1 MSIDQSKI
9 RNFCIIAH
17 IDHGKSTLAD
27 RIIEKTGTLTSREMQ
42 AQVLDNM
49 DLERER
55 GITIKSQAVRIIYQA
70 KDGEE
75 YIFNLIDTPGH
86 VDFNYEVSRSLAA
99 CDGAILVVDAAQGV
113 EAQTLANVYLALDH
127 DLDVLPVINKIDLPS
142 ARPEE
147 VAQEIEDVI
156 GIEAMDA
163 PRISAKTGLNIEEVL
178 EQIVTKIPAPAGDPK
193 APLKA
198 LIFDALYDSYKGV
211 IVFCR
216 IKEGTVKV
224 GTKIKMMATGAED
237 LVTEVGYFGAGQ
249 FIPCDELSA
258 GMVGYITASIKNV
271 KDTRVGDTIT
281 DAAEPITPEKQAEI
295 ERWLASQPKHQ
306 PADSVTEKR
315 SNLLIV
321 FAESLES
328 WVLEKKVDGKEI
340 TPCLNRLLKEKSTLY
355 APNVLTQV
363 KGGRSID
370 AQLMI
375 CSGLLPLMSGTYSS
389 LYYDNTF
396 YTLQKAMR
404 WLKHSRSYLLTIDKV
419 STWNQGAVARSF
431 GTDTIISYHDFKM
444 TEAFGTHKR
453 IGDASFFKQC
463 REKIE
468 RGEVWKPGESVYMQF
483 VTYSGHAPF
492 KLPNHLRTITFPA
505 SIPEKAADYMTTA
518 HYTDK
523 AIGDFVAYLKTLPQY
538 KETIV
543 VIVGD
548 HEGLASYR
556 QELVGNPACRGLV
569 SDKQLTPFIV
579 LNSPVGMRYDKFM
592 GQIDIYPTLL
602 NLMQL
607 DAYRWHGLGQSILD
621 PRKQGVAV
629 GSVMN
634 VEGTGSDKEVER
646 LKEAHTVSDYMLRYD
661 WLKRL
666 D

>member
-1 MSIDQSKI
+1 MKQQLWDKTAIIFAVGIFLTFVAFDVIWCMDTTFASFSFFETYATK
-9 RNFCIIAH
+9 IIA
-17 IDHGKSTLAD
+17 TLALA
-27 RIIEKTGTLTSREMQ
+27 GVYALTRCRW
-42 AQVLDNM
+42 AQIVVMALLGVLLVANLM
-49 DLERER
+49 YFRTYYSAIPASSYLEAGNLADFKASVTDSLRWADIVLPL
-55 GITIKSQAVRIIYQA
+55 ITIATAVMAFRYKTAKRQPLTAVLKWWAAPLAGFALLLTGVNLCKGGFHKSLRSVRQSA
-70 KDGEE
+70 
-75 YIFNLIDTPGH
+75 
-86 VDFNYEVSRSLAA
+86 
-99 CDGAILVVDAAQGV
+99 
-113 EAQTLANVYLALDH
+113 YLC
-127 DLDVLPVINKIDLPS
+127 S
-142 ARPEE
+142 A
-147 VAQEIEDVI
+147 
-156 GIEAMDA
+156 DA
-163 PRISAKTGLNIEEVL
+163 P
-178 EQIVTKIPAPAGDPK
+178 
-193 APLKA
+193 
-198 LIFDALYDSYKGV
+198 IFSVFGCIWYD
-211 IVFCR
+211 
-216 IKEGTVKV
+216 
-224 GTKIKMMATGAED
+224 
-237 LVTEVGYFGAGQ
+237 
-249 FIPCDELSA
+249 
-258 GMVGYITASIKNV
+258 
-271 KDTRVGDTIT
+271 IT

-404 WLKHSRSYLLTIDKV
+404 GLKHSRSYLLTIDKV

-453 IGDASFFKQC
+453 IGDASFFQQC

-492 KLPNHLRTITFPA
+492 KLPDHLRTITFPA

>member
-1 MSIDQSKI
+1 MRQQLWDKTAIIFAVGIFLTFVAFDVIWCMDTTFASFSFFETYATK
-9 RNFCIIAH
+9 IIA
-17 IDHGKSTLAD
+17 TLALA
-27 RIIEKTGTLTSREMQ
+27 GVYALTRCRW
-42 AQVLDNM
+42 AQ
-49 DLERER
+49 
-55 GITIKSQAVRIIYQA
+55 I
-70 KDGEE
+70 
-75 YIFNLIDTPGH
+75 
-86 VDFNYEVSRSLAA
+86 
-99 CDGAILVVDAAQGV
+99 VVM
-113 EAQTLANVYLALDH
+113 AL
-127 DLDVLPVINKIDLPS
+127 LDVLLVANLMYFRTYYSAIPASSYLEAGNLADFKASVTDSLRWADIVLPLITIATAVMAFRYKTTKRQPLTAVLKWWAAPLAGFALLLTGVNLCKGGFHKSLRSVRQS
-142 ARPEE
+142 AYLCS
-147 VAQEIEDVI
+147 A
-156 GIEAMDA
+156 DA
-163 PRISAKTGLNIEEVL
+163 P
-178 EQIVTKIPAPAGDPK
+178 
-193 APLKA
+193 
-198 LIFDALYDSYKGV
+198 IFSVFGCIWYD
-211 IVFCR
+211 
-216 IKEGTVKV
+216 
-224 GTKIKMMATGAED
+224 
-237 LVTEVGYFGAGQ
+237 
-249 FIPCDELSA
+249 
-258 GMVGYITASIKNV
+258 
-271 KDTRVGDTIT
+271 IT
-281 DAAEPITPEKQAEI
+281 DDAEPITPEKQAEI
-295 ERWLASQPKHQ
+295 ELWLASQPKHQ

-404 WLKHSRSYLLTIDKV
+404 GLKHSRCYLLTIDKV

-453 IGDASFFKQC
+453 IGDASFFQQC

-492 KLPNHLRTITFPA
+492 KLPDHLRTITFPA

-666 D
+666 N

>member
-1 MSIDQSKI
+1 MRQQLWDKTAIIFAVGIFLTFVAFDVIWCMDTTFASFSFFETYATK
-9 RNFCIIAH
+9 IIA
-17 IDHGKSTLAD
+17 TLALA
-27 RIIEKTGTLTSREMQ
+27 GVYALTRCRW
-42 AQVLDNM
+42 AQ
-49 DLERER
+49 
-55 GITIKSQAVRIIYQA
+55 I
-70 KDGEE
+70 
-75 YIFNLIDTPGH
+75 
-86 VDFNYEVSRSLAA
+86 
-99 CDGAILVVDAAQGV
+99 VVM
-113 EAQTLANVYLALDH
+113 AL
-127 DLDVLPVINKIDLPS
+127 LDVLLVANLMYFRTYYSAIPASSYLEAGNLADFKASVTDSLRWADIVLPLITIATAVMAFRYKTTKRQPLTAVLKWWAAPRAGFALLLTGVNLCKGGFHKSLRSVRQS
-142 ARPEE
+142 AYLCS
-147 VAQEIEDVI
+147 A
-156 GIEAMDA
+156 DA
-163 PRISAKTGLNIEEVL
+163 P
-178 EQIVTKIPAPAGDPK
+178 
-193 APLKA
+193 
-198 LIFDALYDSYKGV
+198 IFSVFGCIWYD
-211 IVFCR
+211 
-216 IKEGTVKV
+216 
-224 GTKIKMMATGAED
+224 
-237 LVTEVGYFGAGQ
+237 
-249 FIPCDELSA
+249 
-258 GMVGYITASIKNV
+258 
-271 KDTRVGDTIT
+271 IT

-306 PADSVTEKR
+306 PANSVTEKR

-404 WLKHSRSYLLTIDKV
+404 GLKHSRSYLLTIDKV

-453 IGDASFFKQC
+453 IGDASFFQQC

-492 KLPNHLRTITFPA
+492 KLPDHLRTITFPA

-607 DAYRWHGLGQSILD
+607 DADRWHGLGQSILD
-621 PRKQGVAV
+621 PRKQGVTV

>member
-1 MSIDQSKI
+1 MRQQLWDKTAIIFAVGIFLTFVAFDVIWCMDTTFASFSFFETYATK
-9 RNFCIIAH
+9 IIA
-17 IDHGKSTLAD
+17 TLALA
-27 RIIEKTGTLTSREMQ
+27 GVYALTRCRW
-42 AQVLDNM
+42 AQ
-49 DLERER
+49 
-55 GITIKSQAVRIIYQA
+55 I
-70 KDGEE
+70 
-75 YIFNLIDTPGH
+75 
-86 VDFNYEVSRSLAA
+86 
-99 CDGAILVVDAAQGV
+99 VVM
-113 EAQTLANVYLALDH
+113 AL
-127 DLDVLPVINKIDLPS
+127 LDVLLVANLMYFRTYYSAIPASSYLEAGNLADFKASVTDSLRWADIVLPLITIATAVMAFRYKTTKRQPLTAVLKWWAAPLAGFALLLTGVNLCKGGFHKSLRSVRQS
-142 ARPEE
+142 AYLCS
-147 VAQEIEDVI
+147 A
-156 GIEAMDA
+156 DA
-163 PRISAKTGLNIEEVL
+163 P
-178 EQIVTKIPAPAGDPK
+178 
-193 APLKA
+193 
-198 LIFDALYDSYKGV
+198 IFSVFGCIWYD
-211 IVFCR
+211 
-216 IKEGTVKV
+216 
-224 GTKIKMMATGAED
+224 
-237 LVTEVGYFGAGQ
+237 
-249 FIPCDELSA
+249 
-258 GMVGYITASIKNV
+258 
-271 KDTRVGDTIT
+271 IT

-404 WLKHSRSYLLTIDKV
+404 GLKHSRSYLLTIDKV

-444 TEAFGTHKR
+444 TGAFGTHKR
-453 IGDASFFKQC
+453 IGDASFFQQC

-468 RGEVWKPGESVYMQF
+468 RGEVWKPGESVYMLF

-492 KLPNHLRTITFPA
+492 KLPDHLRTITFPA

>member
-1 MSIDQSKI
+1 MRQQLWDKTAIIFAVGIFLTFVAFDVIWCMDTTFASFSFFETYATK
-9 RNFCIIAH
+9 IIA
-17 IDHGKSTLAD
+17 TLALA
-27 RIIEKTGTLTSREMQ
+27 GVYALTRCRW
-42 AQVLDNM
+42 AQ
-49 DLERER
+49 
-55 GITIKSQAVRIIYQA
+55 I
-70 KDGEE
+70 
-75 YIFNLIDTPGH
+75 
-86 VDFNYEVSRSLAA
+86 
-99 CDGAILVVDAAQGV
+99 VVM
-113 EAQTLANVYLALDH
+113 AL
-127 DLDVLPVINKIDLPS
+127 LDVLLVANLMYFRTYYSAIPASSYLEAGNLADFKASVTDSLRWADIVLPLITIATAVMAFRYKTTKRQPLTAVLKWWAAPLAGFALLLTGVNLCKGGFHKSLRSVRQS
-142 ARPEE
+142 AYLCS
-147 VAQEIEDVI
+147 A
-156 GIEAMDA
+156 DA
-163 PRISAKTGLNIEEVL
+163 P
-178 EQIVTKIPAPAGDPK
+178 
-193 APLKA
+193 
-198 LIFDALYDSYKGV
+198 IFSVFGCIWYD
-211 IVFCR
+211 
-216 IKEGTVKV
+216 
-224 GTKIKMMATGAED
+224 
-237 LVTEVGYFGAGQ
+237 
-249 FIPCDELSA
+249 
-258 GMVGYITASIKNV
+258 
-271 KDTRVGDTIT
+271 IT

-340 TPCLNRLLKEKSTLY
+340 TPCLNSLLKEKSTLY

-404 WLKHSRSYLLTIDKV
+404 GLKHSRSYLLTIDKV

-431 GTDTIISYHDFKM
+431 GTDTIISSHDFKM

-453 IGDASFFKQC
+453 IGDASFFQQC

-492 KLPNHLRTITFPA
+492 KLPDHLRTITFPA

>member
-1 MSIDQSKI
+1 MRQQLWDKTAIIFAVGIFLTFVAFDVIWCMDTTFASFSFFETYATK
-9 RNFCIIAH
+9 IIA
-17 IDHGKSTLAD
+17 TLALA
-27 RIIEKTGTLTSREMQ
+27 GVYALTRCRW
-42 AQVLDNM
+42 AQ
-49 DLERER
+49 
-55 GITIKSQAVRIIYQA
+55 I
-70 KDGEE
+70 
-75 YIFNLIDTPGH
+75 
-86 VDFNYEVSRSLAA
+86 
-99 CDGAILVVDAAQGV
+99 VVM
-113 EAQTLANVYLALDH
+113 AL
-127 DLDVLPVINKIDLPS
+127 LDVLLVANLMYFRTYYSAIPASSYLEAGNLADFKASVTDSLRWADIVLPLITIATAVMAFRYKTTKRQPLTAVLKWWAAPLAGFALLLTGVNLCKGGFHKSLRSVRQS
-142 ARPEE
+142 AYLCS
-147 VAQEIEDVI
+147 A
-156 GIEAMDA
+156 DA
-163 PRISAKTGLNIEEVL
+163 P
-178 EQIVTKIPAPAGDPK
+178 
-193 APLKA
+193 
-198 LIFDALYDSYKGV
+198 IFSVFGCIWYD
-211 IVFCR
+211 
-216 IKEGTVKV
+216 
-224 GTKIKMMATGAED
+224 
-237 LVTEVGYFGAGQ
+237 
-249 FIPCDELSA
+249 
-258 GMVGYITASIKNV
+258 
-271 KDTRVGDTIT
+271 IT

-295 ERWLASQPKHQ
+295 ELWLASQPKHQ

-404 WLKHSRSYLLTIDKV
+404 GLKHSRCYLLTIDKV

-453 IGDASFFKQC
+453 IGDASFFQQC

-492 KLPNHLRTITFPA
+492 KLPDHLRTITFPA

-634 VEGTGSDKEVER
+634 VEGTGSDKEMER

>member
-1 MSIDQSKI
+1 MRQQLWDKTAIIFAVGIFLTFVAFDVIWCMDTTFASFSFFETYATK
-9 RNFCIIAH
+9 IIA
-17 IDHGKSTLAD
+17 TLALA
-27 RIIEKTGTLTSREMQ
+27 GVYALTRCRW
-42 AQVLDNM
+42 AQ
-49 DLERER
+49 
-55 GITIKSQAVRIIYQA
+55 I
-70 KDGEE
+70 
-75 YIFNLIDTPGH
+75 
-86 VDFNYEVSRSLAA
+86 
-99 CDGAILVVDAAQGV
+99 VVM
-113 EAQTLANVYLALDH
+113 AL
-127 DLDVLPVINKIDLPS
+127 LDVLLVANLMYFRTYYSAIPASSYLEAGNLADFKASVTDSLRWADIVLPLITIATAVMAFRYKTTKRQPLTAVLKWWAAPLAGFALLLTGVNLCKGGFHKSLRSVRQS
-142 ARPEE
+142 AYLCS
-147 VAQEIEDVI
+147 A
-156 GIEAMDA
+156 DA
-163 PRISAKTGLNIEEVL
+163 P
-178 EQIVTKIPAPAGDPK
+178 
-193 APLKA
+193 
-198 LIFDALYDSYKGV
+198 IFSVFGCIWYD
-211 IVFCR
+211 
-216 IKEGTVKV
+216 
-224 GTKIKMMATGAED
+224 
-237 LVTEVGYFGAGQ
+237 
-249 FIPCDELSA
+249 
-258 GMVGYITASIKNV
+258 
-271 KDTRVGDTIT
+271 IT
-281 DAAEPITPEKQAEI
+281 DDAEPITPEKQAEI

-404 WLKHSRSYLLTIDKV
+404 GLKHSRSYLLTIDKV

-453 IGDASFFKQC
+453 IGDASFFQQC

-492 KLPNHLRTITFPA
+492 KLPDHLRTITFPA

>member
-1 MSIDQSKI
+1 MRQQLWDKTAIIFAVGIFLTFVAFDVIWCMDTSFASFSFFETYATK
-9 RNFCIIAH
+9 IIA
-17 IDHGKSTLAD
+17 TLALA
-27 RIIEKTGTLTSREMQ
+27 GVYALTRCRW
-42 AQVLDNM
+42 AQ
-49 DLERER
+49 
-55 GITIKSQAVRIIYQA
+55 I
-70 KDGEE
+70 
-75 YIFNLIDTPGH
+75 
-86 VDFNYEVSRSLAA
+86 
-99 CDGAILVVDAAQGV
+99 VVM
-113 EAQTLANVYLALDH
+113 AL
-127 DLDVLPVINKIDLPS
+127 LDVLLVANLMYFRTYYSAIPASSYLEAGNLADFKASVTDSLRWADIVLPLITIATAVMAFRYKTTKRQPLTAVLKWWVAPLAGFALLLTGVNLCKGGFHKSLRSVRQS
-142 ARPEE
+142 AYLCS
-147 VAQEIEDVI
+147 A
-156 GIEAMDA
+156 DA
-163 PRISAKTGLNIEEVL
+163 P
-178 EQIVTKIPAPAGDPK
+178 
-193 APLKA
+193 
-198 LIFDALYDSYKGV
+198 IFSVFGCIWYD
-211 IVFCR
+211 
-216 IKEGTVKV
+216 
-224 GTKIKMMATGAED
+224 
-237 LVTEVGYFGAGQ
+237 
-249 FIPCDELSA
+249 
-258 GMVGYITASIKNV
+258 
-271 KDTRVGDTIT
+271 IT
-281 DAAEPITPEKQAEI
+281 DAAEPITPEKQVEI

-328 WVLEKKVDGKEI
+328 WVLEKEVDGKEI

-404 WLKHSRSYLLTIDKV
+404 GLKHSRSYLLTIDKV

-453 IGDASFFKQC
+453 IGDASFFQQC

-492 KLPNHLRTITFPA
+492 KLPDHLRTITFPA

-579 LNSPVGMRYDKFM
+579 LNSPIGMRYDKFM

>member
-1 MSIDQSKI
+1 MRQQLWDKTSIVFAVGIFLTFVAFDVIWCMDTTFASFSFFETYATK
-9 RNFCIIAH
+9 IIA
-17 IDHGKSTLAD
+17 TLALA
-27 RIIEKTGTLTSREMQ
+27 GVYALTRCRW
-42 AQVLDNM
+42 AQ
-49 DLERER
+49 
-55 GITIKSQAVRIIYQA
+55 I
-70 KDGEE
+70 
-75 YIFNLIDTPGH
+75 
-86 VDFNYEVSRSLAA
+86 
-99 CDGAILVVDAAQGV
+99 VVM
-113 EAQTLANVYLALDH
+113 AL
-127 DLDVLPVINKIDLPS
+127 LDVLLVANLMYFRTYYSAIPASSYLEAGNLADFKASVTDSLRWADIVLPLITIATAVMAFRYKTTKRQPLTAVLKWWAAPLAGFALLLTGVNLCKGGFHKSLRSVRQS
-142 ARPEE
+142 AYLCS
-147 VAQEIEDVI
+147 A
-156 GIEAMDA
+156 DA
-163 PRISAKTGLNIEEVL
+163 P
-178 EQIVTKIPAPAGDPK
+178 
-193 APLKA
+193 
-198 LIFDALYDSYKGV
+198 IFSVFGCIWYD
-211 IVFCR
+211 
-216 IKEGTVKV
+216 
-224 GTKIKMMATGAED
+224 
-237 LVTEVGYFGAGQ
+237 
-249 FIPCDELSA
+249 
-258 GMVGYITASIKNV
+258 
-271 KDTRVGDTIT
+271 IT

-404 WLKHSRSYLLTIDKV
+404 GLKHSRSYLLTIDKV

-453 IGDASFFKQC
+453 IGDASFFQQC

-492 KLPNHLRTITFPA
+492 KLPDHLRTITFPA

-523 AIGDFVAYLKTLPQY
+523 AIGDFVANLKTLPQY

>member
-1 MSIDQSKI
+1 MRQQLWDKTAIIFAVGIFLTFVAFDVIWCMDTTFASFSFFETYATK
-9 RNFCIIAH
+9 IIA
-17 IDHGKSTLAD
+17 TLALA
-27 RIIEKTGTLTSREMQ
+27 GVYALTRCRW
-42 AQVLDNM
+42 AQ
-49 DLERER
+49 
-55 GITIKSQAVRIIYQA
+55 I
-70 KDGEE
+70 
-75 YIFNLIDTPGH
+75 
-86 VDFNYEVSRSLAA
+86 
-99 CDGAILVVDAAQGV
+99 VVM
-113 EAQTLANVYLALDH
+113 AL
-127 DLDVLPVINKIDLPS
+127 LDVLLVANLMYFRTYYSAIPASSYLEAGNLADFKASVTDSLRWADIVLPLITIATAVMAFRYKTTKRQPLTAVLKWWAAPLAGFALLLTGVNLCKGGFHKSLRSVRQS
-142 ARPEE
+142 AYLCS
-147 VAQEIEDVI
+147 A
-156 GIEAMDA
+156 DA
-163 PRISAKTGLNIEEVL
+163 P
-178 EQIVTKIPAPAGDPK
+178 
-193 APLKA
+193 
-198 LIFDALYDSYKGV
+198 IFSVFGCIWYD
-211 IVFCR
+211 
-216 IKEGTVKV
+216 
-224 GTKIKMMATGAED
+224 
-237 LVTEVGYFGAGQ
+237 
-249 FIPCDELSA
+249 
-258 GMVGYITASIKNV
+258 
-271 KDTRVGDTIT
+271 IT

-340 TPCLNRLLKEKSTLY
+340 TPCLNSLLKEKSTLY

-404 WLKHSRSYLLTIDKV
+404 GLKHSRSYLLTIDKV

-453 IGDASFFKQC
+453 IGDASFFQQC

-492 KLPNHLRTITFPA
+492 KLPDHLRTITFPA

-646 LKEAHTVSDYMLRYD
+646 LKEAHTVSSCM
-661 WLKRL
+661 RL
-666 D
+666 SSVG

>member
-1 MSIDQSKI
+1 MRQQLWDKTAIIFAVGIFLTFVAFDVIWCMDTTFASFSFFETYATK
-9 RNFCIIAH
+9 IIA
-17 IDHGKSTLAD
+17 TLALA
-27 RIIEKTGTLTSREMQ
+27 GVYALTRCRW
-42 AQVLDNM
+42 AQ
-49 DLERER
+49 
-55 GITIKSQAVRIIYQA
+55 I
-70 KDGEE
+70 
-75 YIFNLIDTPGH
+75 
-86 VDFNYEVSRSLAA
+86 
-99 CDGAILVVDAAQGV
+99 VVM
-113 EAQTLANVYLALDH
+113 AL
-127 DLDVLPVINKIDLPS
+127 LDVLLVANLMYFRTYYSAIPASSYLEAGNLADFKASVTDSLRWADIVLPLITIATAVMAFRYKTTKRQPLTAVLKWWAAPLAGFALLLTGVNLCKGGFHKSLRSVRQS
-142 ARPEE
+142 AYLCS
-147 VAQEIEDVI
+147 A
-156 GIEAMDA
+156 DA
-163 PRISAKTGLNIEEVL
+163 P
-178 EQIVTKIPAPAGDPK
+178 
-193 APLKA
+193 
-198 LIFDALYDSYKGV
+198 IFSVFGCIWYD
-211 IVFCR
+211 
-216 IKEGTVKV
+216 
-224 GTKIKMMATGAED
+224 
-237 LVTEVGYFGAGQ
+237 
-249 FIPCDELSA
+249 
-258 GMVGYITASIKNV
+258 
-271 KDTRVGDTIT
+271 IT

-404 WLKHSRSYLLTIDKV
+404 GLKHSRSYLLTIDKV

-453 IGDASFFKQC
+453 IGDASFFQQC

-492 KLPNHLRTITFPA
+492 KLPDHLRTITFPA

-556 QELVGNPACRGLV
+556 QELVGTACRGLV

>member
-1 MSIDQSKI
+1 MRQQLWDKTAIIFAVGIFLTFVAFDVIWCMDTTFASFSFFETYATK
-9 RNFCIIAH
+9 IIA
-17 IDHGKSTLAD
+17 TLALA
-27 RIIEKTGTLTSREMQ
+27 GVYALTRCRW
-42 AQVLDNM
+42 AQ
-49 DLERER
+49 
-55 GITIKSQAVRIIYQA
+55 I
-70 KDGEE
+70 
-75 YIFNLIDTPGH
+75 
-86 VDFNYEVSRSLAA
+86 
-99 CDGAILVVDAAQGV
+99 VVM
-113 EAQTLANVYLALDH
+113 AL
-127 DLDVLPVINKIDLPS
+127 LDVLLVANLMYFRTYYSAIPASSYLEAGNLADFKASVTDSLRWADIVLPLITIATAVMAFRYKTTKRQPLTAVLKWWAAPLAGFALLLTGVNLCKGGFHKSLRSVRQS
-142 ARPEE
+142 AYLCS
-147 VAQEIEDVI
+147 A
-156 GIEAMDA
+156 DA
-163 PRISAKTGLNIEEVL
+163 P
-178 EQIVTKIPAPAGDPK
+178 
-193 APLKA
+193 
-198 LIFDALYDSYKGV
+198 IFSVFGCIWYD
-211 IVFCR
+211 
-216 IKEGTVKV
+216 
-224 GTKIKMMATGAED
+224 
-237 LVTEVGYFGAGQ
+237 
-249 FIPCDELSA
+249 
-258 GMVGYITASIKNV
+258 
-271 KDTRVGDTIT
+271 IT

-306 PADSVTEKR
+306 PANSVTEKR

-340 TPCLNRLLKEKSTLY
+340 TPCLNRLLKDKSTLY

-404 WLKHSRSYLLTIDKV
+404 GLKHSRSYLLTIDKV

-453 IGDASFFKQC
+453 IGDASFFQQC

-492 KLPNHLRTITFPA
+492 KLPDHLRTITFPA

>member
-1 MSIDQSKI
+1 MRQQLWDKTSIVFAVGIFLTFVAFDVIWCMDTTFASFSFFETYATK
-9 RNFCIIAH
+9 IIA
-17 IDHGKSTLAD
+17 TLALA
-27 RIIEKTGTLTSREMQ
+27 GVYALTRCRW
-42 AQVLDNM
+42 AQ
-49 DLERER
+49 
-55 GITIKSQAVRIIYQA
+55 I
-70 KDGEE
+70 
-75 YIFNLIDTPGH
+75 
-86 VDFNYEVSRSLAA
+86 
-99 CDGAILVVDAAQGV
+99 VVM
-113 EAQTLANVYLALDH
+113 AL
-127 DLDVLPVINKIDLPS
+127 LDVLLVANLMYFRTYYSAIPASSYLEAGNLADFKASVTDSLRWADIVLPLITIATAVMAFRYKTTKRQPLTAVLKWWAAPLAGFALLLTGVNLCKGGFHKSLRSVRQS
-142 ARPEE
+142 AYLCS
-147 VAQEIEDVI
+147 A
-156 GIEAMDA
+156 DA
-163 PRISAKTGLNIEEVL
+163 P
-178 EQIVTKIPAPAGDPK
+178 
-193 APLKA
+193 
-198 LIFDALYDSYKGV
+198 IFSVFGCIWYD
-211 IVFCR
+211 
-216 IKEGTVKV
+216 
-224 GTKIKMMATGAED
+224 
-237 LVTEVGYFGAGQ
+237 
-249 FIPCDELSA
+249 
-258 GMVGYITASIKNV
+258 
-271 KDTRVGDTIT
+271 IT

-404 WLKHSRSYLLTIDKV
+404 GLKHSRSYLLTIDKV

-453 IGDASFFKQC
+453 IGDASFFQQC

-492 KLPNHLRTITFPA
+492 KLPDHLRTITFPA

-579 LNSPVGMRYDKFM
+579 LNSPVGMHYDKFM

>member
-1 MSIDQSKI
+1 MRQQLWDKTAITFAVGIFLTFVAFDVIWCMDTTFASFSFFETYATK
-9 RNFCIIAH
+9 IIA
-17 IDHGKSTLAD
+17 TLALA
-27 RIIEKTGTLTSREMQ
+27 GVYALTRCRW
-42 AQVLDNM
+42 AQ
-49 DLERER
+49 
-55 GITIKSQAVRIIYQA
+55 I
-70 KDGEE
+70 
-75 YIFNLIDTPGH
+75 
-86 VDFNYEVSRSLAA
+86 
-99 CDGAILVVDAAQGV
+99 VVM
-113 EAQTLANVYLALDH
+113 AL
-127 DLDVLPVINKIDLPS
+127 LDVLLVANLMYFRTYYSAIPASSYLEAGNLADFKSSVTDSLRWADIVLPLITIATAVMAFRSKATKRQPLTAVLKWWAAPLAGFALLLTGVNLCKGGFHKSLRSVRQS
-142 ARPEE
+142 AYLCS
-147 VAQEIEDVI
+147 A
-156 GIEAMDA
+156 DA
-163 PRISAKTGLNIEEVL
+163 P
-178 EQIVTKIPAPAGDPK
+178 
-193 APLKA
+193 
-198 LIFDALYDSYKGV
+198 IFSVFGCIWYD
-211 IVFCR
+211 
-216 IKEGTVKV
+216 
-224 GTKIKMMATGAED
+224 
-237 LVTEVGYFGAGQ
+237 
-249 FIPCDELSA
+249 
-258 GMVGYITASIKNV
+258 
-271 KDTRVGDTIT
+271 IT

-404 WLKHSRSYLLTIDKV
+404 GLKHSRSYLLTIDKV

-453 IGDASFFKQC
+453 IGDASFFQQC

-492 KLPNHLRTITFPA
+492 KLPDHLRTITFPA

-607 DAYRWHGLGQSILD
+607 DAYRWHGLGQSILN

>member
-1 MSIDQSKI
+1 MRQQLWDKTSIIFAVGIFLTFVAFDVIWCMDTTFASFSFFETYATK
-9 RNFCIIAH
+9 IIA
-17 IDHGKSTLAD
+17 TLALA
-27 RIIEKTGTLTSREMQ
+27 GVYALTRCRW
-42 AQVLDNM
+42 AQ
-49 DLERER
+49 
-55 GITIKSQAVRIIYQA
+55 I
-70 KDGEE
+70 
-75 YIFNLIDTPGH
+75 
-86 VDFNYEVSRSLAA
+86 
-99 CDGAILVVDAAQGV
+99 VVM
-113 EAQTLANVYLALDH
+113 AL
-127 DLDVLPVINKIDLPS
+127 LDVLLVANLMYFRTYYSAIPASSYLEAGNLADFKASVTDSLRWADIVLPLITITTAVMAFRYKTTKRQPLTAVLKWWAAPLAGFALLLTGVNLCKGGFHKSLRSVRQS
-142 ARPEE
+142 AYLCS
-147 VAQEIEDVI
+147 A
-156 GIEAMDA
+156 DA
-163 PRISAKTGLNIEEVL
+163 P
-178 EQIVTKIPAPAGDPK
+178 
-193 APLKA
+193 
-198 LIFDALYDSYKGV
+198 IFSVFGCIWYD
-211 IVFCR
+211 
-216 IKEGTVKV
+216 
-224 GTKIKMMATGAED
+224 
-237 LVTEVGYFGAGQ
+237 
-249 FIPCDELSA
+249 
-258 GMVGYITASIKNV
+258 ITN
-271 KDTRVGDTIT
+271 
-281 DAAEPITPEKQAEI
+281 AAEPITPEKQAEI

-306 PADSVTEKR
+306 PADSITEKR

-404 WLKHSRSYLLTIDKV
+404 GLKHSRSYLLTIDKV

-453 IGDASFFKQC
+453 IGDASFFQQC

-468 RGEVWKPGESVYMQF
+468 RGEVWKPDESVYMQF

-492 KLPNHLRTITFPA
+492 KLPDHLRTITFPA

-556 QELVGNPACRGLV
+556 QELVGNPACRELV

-607 DAYRWHGLGQSILD
+607 DTYRWHGLGQSILD

>member
-1 MSIDQSKI
+1 MRQQLWNKTAIIFAVGIFLTFVAFDVIWCMDTTFASFSFFETYATK
-9 RNFCIIAH
+9 IIA
-17 IDHGKSTLAD
+17 TLALA
-27 RIIEKTGTLTSREMQ
+27 GVYALTRCRW
-42 AQVLDNM
+42 AQ
-49 DLERER
+49 
-55 GITIKSQAVRIIYQA
+55 I
-70 KDGEE
+70 
-75 YIFNLIDTPGH
+75 
-86 VDFNYEVSRSLAA
+86 
-99 CDGAILVVDAAQGV
+99 VVI
-113 EAQTLANVYLALDH
+113 AL
-127 DLDVLPVINKIDLPS
+127 LDVLLVANLMYFRTYYSAIPASSYLEAGNLADFKASVTDSLRWADIVLPLITIATAVMAFRYKTTKRQPLTAVLKWWAAPLAGFALLLTGVNLCKGGFHKSLRSVRQS
-142 ARPEE
+142 AYLCS
-147 VAQEIEDVI
+147 A
-156 GIEAMDA
+156 DA
-163 PRISAKTGLNIEEVL
+163 P
-178 EQIVTKIPAPAGDPK
+178 
-193 APLKA
+193 
-198 LIFDALYDSYKGV
+198 IFSVFGCIWYD
-211 IVFCR
+211 
-216 IKEGTVKV
+216 
-224 GTKIKMMATGAED
+224 
-237 LVTEVGYFGAGQ
+237 
-249 FIPCDELSA
+249 
-258 GMVGYITASIKNV
+258 
-271 KDTRVGDTIT
+271 IT

-404 WLKHSRSYLLTIDKV
+404 GLKHSRSYLLTIDKV

-453 IGDASFFKQC
+453 IGDASFFQQC

-492 KLPNHLRTITFPA
+492 KLPDHLRTITFPA

>member
-1 MSIDQSKI
+1 MRQQLWDKTAIVFAVGIFLTFVAFDVIWCMDTTFASFSFFETYATK
-9 RNFCIIAH
+9 IIA
-17 IDHGKSTLAD
+17 TLALA
-27 RIIEKTGTLTSREMQ
+27 GVYALTRCRW
-42 AQVLDNM
+42 AQ
-49 DLERER
+49 
-55 GITIKSQAVRIIYQA
+55 I
-70 KDGEE
+70 
-75 YIFNLIDTPGH
+75 
-86 VDFNYEVSRSLAA
+86 
-99 CDGAILVVDAAQGV
+99 VVM
-113 EAQTLANVYLALDH
+113 AL
-127 DLDVLPVINKIDLPS
+127 LDVLLVANLMYFRTYYSAIPASSYLEAGNLADFKASVTDSLRWADIVLPLITIATAVIAFRYKTTKRQPLTAVLKWWAAPLAGFALLLTGVNLCKGGFHKSLRSVRQS
-142 ARPEE
+142 AYLCS
-147 VAQEIEDVI
+147 A
-156 GIEAMDA
+156 DA
-163 PRISAKTGLNIEEVL
+163 P
-178 EQIVTKIPAPAGDPK
+178 
-193 APLKA
+193 
-198 LIFDALYDSYKGV
+198 IFSVFGCIWYD
-211 IVFCR
+211 
-216 IKEGTVKV
+216 
-224 GTKIKMMATGAED
+224 
-237 LVTEVGYFGAGQ
+237 
-249 FIPCDELSA
+249 
-258 GMVGYITASIKNV
+258 
-271 KDTRVGDTIT
+271 IT

-404 WLKHSRSYLLTIDKV
+404 ELKHSRSYLLTIDKV

-453 IGDASFFKQC
+453 IGDASFFQQC

-492 KLPNHLRTITFPA
+492 KLPDHLRTITFPA

-556 QELVGNPACRGLV
+556 QELVGNPACHGLV

-607 DAYRWHGLGQSILD
+607 DTYRWHGLGQSILD

-646 LKEAHTVSDYMLRYD
+646 LKEAHSVSDYMLRYD

>member
-1 MSIDQSKI
+1 MRQQLWDKTSIVFAVGIFLTFVAFDVIWCMDTTFASFSFFETYATK
-9 RNFCIIAH
+9 IIA
-17 IDHGKSTLAD
+17 TLALA
-27 RIIEKTGTLTSREMQ
+27 GVYALTRCRW
-42 AQVLDNM
+42 AQ
-49 DLERER
+49 
-55 GITIKSQAVRIIYQA
+55 I
-70 KDGEE
+70 
-75 YIFNLIDTPGH
+75 
-86 VDFNYEVSRSLAA
+86 
-99 CDGAILVVDAAQGV
+99 VVM
-113 EAQTLANVYLALDH
+113 AL
-127 DLDVLPVINKIDLPS
+127 LDVLLVANLMYFRTYYSAIPASSYLEAGNLADFKASVTDSLRWADIVLPLITIATAVMAFRYKTTKRQPLTAVLKWWAAPLAGFALLLTGVNLCKGGFHKSLRSVRQS
-142 ARPEE
+142 AYLCS
-147 VAQEIEDVI
+147 A
-156 GIEAMDA
+156 DA
-163 PRISAKTGLNIEEVL
+163 P
-178 EQIVTKIPAPAGDPK
+178 
-193 APLKA
+193 
-198 LIFDALYDSYKGV
+198 IFSIFGCIWYD
-211 IVFCR
+211 
-216 IKEGTVKV
+216 
-224 GTKIKMMATGAED
+224 
-237 LVTEVGYFGAGQ
+237 
-249 FIPCDELSA
+249 
-258 GMVGYITASIKNV
+258 
-271 KDTRVGDTIT
+271 IT

-340 TPCLNRLLKEKSTLY
+340 TPCLNSLLKEKSTLY

-404 WLKHSRSYLLTIDKV
+404 GLKHSRSYLLTIDKV

-453 IGDASFFKQC
+453 IGDASFFQQC

-492 KLPNHLRTITFPA
+492 KLPDHLRTITFPA

>member
-1 MSIDQSKI
+1 MRQQLWDKTAIIFAVGIFLTFVAFDVIWCMDTTFASFSFFETYATK
-9 RNFCIIAH
+9 IIA
-17 IDHGKSTLAD
+17 TLALV
-27 RIIEKTGTLTSREMQ
+27 GVYVLTRSRW
-42 AQVLDNM
+42 AQ
-49 DLERER
+49 
-55 GITIKSQAVRIIYQA
+55 I
-70 KDGEE
+70 
-75 YIFNLIDTPGH
+75 
-86 VDFNYEVSRSLAA
+86 
-99 CDGAILVVDAAQGV
+99 VVM
-113 EAQTLANVYLALDH
+113 AL
-127 DLDVLPVINKIDLPS
+127 LDVLLVANLMYFRTYYS
-142 ARPEE
+142 AIP
-147 VAQEIEDVI
+147 ASSYL
-156 GIEAMDA
+156 EAGNLADFKASVTDSLRWADIVLLLISIATAVMAFRYKTTKRQPLTAVLKWWAAPLAGFALLLTGVNLCKGGFHKSLRSVRQSAYLCSADA
-163 PRISAKTGLNIEEVL
+163 P
-178 EQIVTKIPAPAGDPK
+178 
-193 APLKA
+193 
-198 LIFDALYDSYKGV
+198 IFSVFGCIWYD
-211 IVFCR
+211 
-216 IKEGTVKV
+216 
-224 GTKIKMMATGAED
+224 
-237 LVTEVGYFGAGQ
+237 
-249 FIPCDELSA
+249 
-258 GMVGYITASIKNV
+258 
-271 KDTRVGDTIT
+271 IT
-281 DAAEPITPEKQAEI
+281 DAAEPITPEKQVEI

-404 WLKHSRSYLLTIDKV
+404 GLKHSRSYLLTIDKV

-453 IGDASFFKQC
+453 IGDASFFQQC

-492 KLPNHLRTITFPA
+492 KLPDHLRTITFPA

-556 QELVGNPACRGLV
+556 QELVGNPACHGLV

-646 LKEAHTVSDYMLRYD
+646 LKEAHSVSDYMLRYD

>member
-1 MSIDQSKI
+1 MRQQLWDKTSIVFAVGIFLTFVAFDVIWCMDTTFASFSFFETYATK
-9 RNFCIIAH
+9 IIA
-17 IDHGKSTLAD
+17 TLALA
-27 RIIEKTGTLTSREMQ
+27 GVYALTRCRW
-42 AQVLDNM
+42 AQ
-49 DLERER
+49 
-55 GITIKSQAVRIIYQA
+55 I
-70 KDGEE
+70 
-75 YIFNLIDTPGH
+75 
-86 VDFNYEVSRSLAA
+86 
-99 CDGAILVVDAAQGV
+99 VVM
-113 EAQTLANVYLALDH
+113 AL
-127 DLDVLPVINKIDLPS
+127 LDVLLVANLMYFRTYYSAIPASSYLEAGNLADFKASVTDSLRWADIVLPLITIATAVMAFRYKTTKRQPLTAVLKWWAAPLAGFALLLTGVNLCKGGFHKSLRSVRQS
-142 ARPEE
+142 AYLCS
-147 VAQEIEDVI
+147 A
-156 GIEAMDA
+156 DA
-163 PRISAKTGLNIEEVL
+163 P
-178 EQIVTKIPAPAGDPK
+178 
-193 APLKA
+193 
-198 LIFDALYDSYKGV
+198 IFSVFGCIWYD
-211 IVFCR
+211 
-216 IKEGTVKV
+216 
-224 GTKIKMMATGAED
+224 
-237 LVTEVGYFGAGQ
+237 
-249 FIPCDELSA
+249 
-258 GMVGYITASIKNV
+258 
-271 KDTRVGDTIT
+271 IT
-281 DAAEPITPEKQAEI
+281 DDAEPITPEKQAEI

-404 WLKHSRSYLLTIDKV
+404 GLKHSRSYLLTIDKV

-453 IGDASFFKQC
+453 IGDASFFQQC

-492 KLPNHLRTITFPA
+492 KLPDHLRTITFPA

>member
-1 MSIDQSKI
+1 MRQQLWDKTAIIFAVGIFLTFVAFDVIWCMDTTFASFSFFETYATK
-9 RNFCIIAH
+9 IIA
-17 IDHGKSTLAD
+17 TLALV
-27 RIIEKTGTLTSREMQ
+27 GVYVLTRSRW
-42 AQVLDNM
+42 AQ
-49 DLERER
+49 
-55 GITIKSQAVRIIYQA
+55 I
-70 KDGEE
+70 
-75 YIFNLIDTPGH
+75 
-86 VDFNYEVSRSLAA
+86 
-99 CDGAILVVDAAQGV
+99 VVM
-113 EAQTLANVYLALDH
+113 AL
-127 DLDVLPVINKIDLPS
+127 LDVLLVANLMYFRTYYS
-142 ARPEE
+142 AIP
-147 VAQEIEDVI
+147 ASSYL
-156 GIEAMDA
+156 EAGNLADFKASVTDSLRWADIVLLLISIATAVMAFRYKTTKRQPLTAVLKWWAAPLAGFALLLTGVNLCKGGFHKSLRSMRQSAYLCSADA
-163 PRISAKTGLNIEEVL
+163 P
-178 EQIVTKIPAPAGDPK
+178 
-193 APLKA
+193 
-198 LIFDALYDSYKGV
+198 IFSVFGCIWYD
-211 IVFCR
+211 
-216 IKEGTVKV
+216 
-224 GTKIKMMATGAED
+224 
-237 LVTEVGYFGAGQ
+237 
-249 FIPCDELSA
+249 
-258 GMVGYITASIKNV
+258 
-271 KDTRVGDTIT
+271 IT
-281 DAAEPITPEKQAEI
+281 DAAEPITPEKQVEI

-404 WLKHSRSYLLTIDKV
+404 GLKHSRSYLLTIDKV

-453 IGDASFFKQC
+453 IGDASFFQQC

-492 KLPNHLRTITFPA
+492 KLPDHLRTITFPA
-505 SIPEKAADYMTTA
+505 SIPEKAVDYMTTA

>member
-1 MSIDQSKI
+1 MRQQLWDKTAITFAVGIFLTFVAFDVIWCMDTTFASFSFFETYATK
-9 RNFCIIAH
+9 IIA
-17 IDHGKSTLAD
+17 TLALA
-27 RIIEKTGTLTSREMQ
+27 GVYALTRSRW
-42 AQVLDNM
+42 AQ
-49 DLERER
+49 
-55 GITIKSQAVRIIYQA
+55 I
-70 KDGEE
+70 
-75 YIFNLIDTPGH
+75 
-86 VDFNYEVSRSLAA
+86 
-99 CDGAILVVDAAQGV
+99 VVM
-113 EAQTLANVYLALDH
+113 AL
-127 DLDVLPVINKIDLPS
+127 LDVLLVANLMYFRTYYSAIPASSYLEAGNLADFKASVTDSLRWADIVLPLITIATAVMAFRYKTTKRQPLTAVLKWWAAPLAGFALLLTGVNLCKGGFHKSLRSVRQS
-142 ARPEE
+142 AYLCS
-147 VAQEIEDVI
+147 A
-156 GIEAMDA
+156 DA
-163 PRISAKTGLNIEEVL
+163 P
-178 EQIVTKIPAPAGDPK
+178 
-193 APLKA
+193 
-198 LIFDALYDSYKGV
+198 IFSVFGCIWYD
-211 IVFCR
+211 
-216 IKEGTVKV
+216 
-224 GTKIKMMATGAED
+224 
-237 LVTEVGYFGAGQ
+237 
-249 FIPCDELSA
+249 
-258 GMVGYITASIKNV
+258 
-271 KDTRVGDTIT
+271 IT

-404 WLKHSRSYLLTIDKV
+404 RLKHSRNYLLTIDKV

-453 IGDASFFKQC
+453 IGDASFFQQC

-492 KLPNHLRTITFPA
+492 KLPDHLRTITFPA

-646 LKEAHTVSDYMLRYD
+646 LEEAHTVSDYMLRYD

>member
-1 MSIDQSKI
+1 MRQQLWDKTSIVFAVGIFLTFVAFDVIWCMDTTFASFSFFETYATK
-9 RNFCIIAH
+9 IIA
-17 IDHGKSTLAD
+17 TLALA
-27 RIIEKTGTLTSREMQ
+27 GVYALTRCRW
-42 AQVLDNM
+42 AQ
-49 DLERER
+49 
-55 GITIKSQAVRIIYQA
+55 I
-70 KDGEE
+70 
-75 YIFNLIDTPGH
+75 
-86 VDFNYEVSRSLAA
+86 
-99 CDGAILVVDAAQGV
+99 VVM
-113 EAQTLANVYLALDH
+113 AL
-127 DLDVLPVINKIDLPS
+127 LDVLLVANLMYFRTYYS
-142 ARPEE
+142 AIP
-147 VAQEIEDVI
+147 ASSYL
-156 GIEAMDA
+156 EAGNLADFKASVTDSLRWADIVLLLISIATAVMACRYKTTKRQPLTAVLKWWAAPLAGFALLLTGVNLCKGGFHKSLRSVRQSAYLCSADA
-163 PRISAKTGLNIEEVL
+163 P
-178 EQIVTKIPAPAGDPK
+178 
-193 APLKA
+193 
-198 LIFDALYDSYKGV
+198 IFSVFGCIWYD
-211 IVFCR
+211 
-216 IKEGTVKV
+216 
-224 GTKIKMMATGAED
+224 
-237 LVTEVGYFGAGQ
+237 
-249 FIPCDELSA
+249 
-258 GMVGYITASIKNV
+258 
-271 KDTRVGDTIT
+271 IT

-295 ERWLASQPKHQ
+295 EQWLASQPKHQ

-340 TPCLNRLLKEKSTLY
+340 TPYLNRLLKEKSTLY

-404 WLKHSRSYLLTIDKV
+404 GLKHSRSYLLTIDKV

-453 IGDASFFKQC
+453 IGDASFFQQC

-492 KLPNHLRTITFPA
+492 KLPDHLRTITFPA

-556 QELVGNPACRGLV
+556 QELVGNPACHGLV

-607 DAYRWHGLGQSILD
+607 DTYRWHGLGQSILD

>member
-1 MSIDQSKI
+1 MRQQLWDKTAIIFAVGIFLTFVAFDVIWCMDTTFASFSFFETYATK
-9 RNFCIIAH
+9 IIA
-17 IDHGKSTLAD
+17 TLALA
-27 RIIEKTGTLTSREMQ
+27 GVYALTRCRW
-42 AQVLDNM
+42 AQ
-49 DLERER
+49 
-55 GITIKSQAVRIIYQA
+55 I
-70 KDGEE
+70 
-75 YIFNLIDTPGH
+75 
-86 VDFNYEVSRSLAA
+86 
-99 CDGAILVVDAAQGV
+99 VVI
-113 EAQTLANVYLALDH
+113 AL
-127 DLDVLPVINKIDLPS
+127 LDVLLVANLMYFRTYYS
-142 ARPEE
+142 AIP
-147 VAQEIEDVI
+147 ASSYL
-156 GIEAMDA
+156 EAGNLADFKASVTDSLRWADIVMPLITIATAVMAFRYKTTKRQPLTAVLKWWAAPLAGFALLLTGVNLCKGGFHKSLRSVRQSAYLCSADA
-163 PRISAKTGLNIEEVL
+163 P
-178 EQIVTKIPAPAGDPK
+178 
-193 APLKA
+193 
-198 LIFDALYDSYKGV
+198 IFSVFGCIWYD
-211 IVFCR
+211 
-216 IKEGTVKV
+216 
-224 GTKIKMMATGAED
+224 
-237 LVTEVGYFGAGQ
+237 
-249 FIPCDELSA
+249 
-258 GMVGYITASIKNV
+258 
-271 KDTRVGDTIT
+271 IT

-404 WLKHSRSYLLTIDKV
+404 GLKHSRSYLLTIDKV

-453 IGDASFFKQC
+453 IGDASFFQQC

-492 KLPNHLRTITFPA
+492 KLPDHLRTITFPA

-579 LNSPVGMRYDKFM
+579 LNSPVGMRYDKFL

>member
-1 MSIDQSKI
+1 MKQQLWDKTAIIFAVGIFLTFVAFDVIWCMDTTFASFSFFETYATK
-9 RNFCIIAH
+9 IIA
-17 IDHGKSTLAD
+17 TLALA
-27 RIIEKTGTLTSREMQ
+27 GVYALTRCRW
-42 AQVLDNM
+42 AQ
-49 DLERER
+49 
-55 GITIKSQAVRIIYQA
+55 I
-70 KDGEE
+70 
-75 YIFNLIDTPGH
+75 
-86 VDFNYEVSRSLAA
+86 
-99 CDGAILVVDAAQGV
+99 VVM
-113 EAQTLANVYLALDH
+113 AL
-127 DLDVLPVINKIDLPS
+127 LDVLLVANLMYFRTYYSAIPASSYLEAGNLADFKASVTDSLRWADIVLPLITIATAVMAFRYKTTKRQPLTAVLKWWAAPLAGFALLLTGVNLCKGGFHKSLRSVRQS
-142 ARPEE
+142 AYLCS
-147 VAQEIEDVI
+147 A
-156 GIEAMDA
+156 DA
-163 PRISAKTGLNIEEVL
+163 P
-178 EQIVTKIPAPAGDPK
+178 
-193 APLKA
+193 
-198 LIFDALYDSYKGV
+198 IFSVFGCIWYD
-211 IVFCR
+211 
-216 IKEGTVKV
+216 
-224 GTKIKMMATGAED
+224 
-237 LVTEVGYFGAGQ
+237 
-249 FIPCDELSA
+249 
-258 GMVGYITASIKNV
+258 
-271 KDTRVGDTIT
+271 IT

-328 WVLEKKVDGKEI
+328 WVLEKEVDGKEI

-404 WLKHSRSYLLTIDKV
+404 GLKHSRSYLLTIDKV

-453 IGDASFFKQC
+453 IGDASFFQQC

-492 KLPNHLRTITFPA
+492 KLPDHLRTITLPA

-556 QELVGNPACRGLV
+556 QELVDNPACRGLV

>member
-1 MSIDQSKI
+1 MRQQLWDKTAIIFAVGIFLTFVAFDVIWCMDTTFASFSFFETYATK
-9 RNFCIIAH
+9 IIA
-17 IDHGKSTLAD
+17 TLALA
-27 RIIEKTGTLTSREMQ
+27 GVYALTRSRW
-42 AQVLDNM
+42 AQ
-49 DLERER
+49 
-55 GITIKSQAVRIIYQA
+55 I
-70 KDGEE
+70 
-75 YIFNLIDTPGH
+75 
-86 VDFNYEVSRSLAA
+86 
-99 CDGAILVVDAAQGV
+99 VVM
-113 EAQTLANVYLALDH
+113 AL
-127 DLDVLPVINKIDLPS
+127 LDVLLVANLMYFRTYYS
-142 ARPEE
+142 AIP
-147 VAQEIEDVI
+147 ASSYL
-156 GIEAMDA
+156 EAGNLADFKASVTDSLRWADIVLLLISIATAVMAFRYKTTKRQPLTAVLKWWAAPLAGFALLLTGVNLCKGGFHKSLRSVRQSAYLCSADA
-163 PRISAKTGLNIEEVL
+163 P
-178 EQIVTKIPAPAGDPK
+178 
-193 APLKA
+193 
-198 LIFDALYDSYKGV
+198 IFSVFGCIWYD
-211 IVFCR
+211 
-216 IKEGTVKV
+216 
-224 GTKIKMMATGAED
+224 
-237 LVTEVGYFGAGQ
+237 
-249 FIPCDELSA
+249 
-258 GMVGYITASIKNV
+258 
-271 KDTRVGDTIT
+271 IT

>member
-1 MSIDQSKI
+1 MRQQLWDKTAIIFAVGIFLTFVAFDVIWCMDTTFASFSFFETYATK
-9 RNFCIIAH
+9 IIA
-17 IDHGKSTLAD
+17 TLALA
-27 RIIEKTGTLTSREMQ
+27 GVYALTRCRW
-42 AQVLDNM
+42 AQ
-49 DLERER
+49 
-55 GITIKSQAVRIIYQA
+55 I
-70 KDGEE
+70 
-75 YIFNLIDTPGH
+75 
-86 VDFNYEVSRSLAA
+86 
-99 CDGAILVVDAAQGV
+99 VVM
-113 EAQTLANVYLALDH
+113 AL
-127 DLDVLPVINKIDLPS
+127 LDVLLVANLMYFRTYYSAIPASSYLEAGNLADFKASVTDSLRWADIVLPLITIATAVMAFRYKTTKRQPLTAVLKWWAAPLAGFALLLTGVNLCKGGFHKSLRSVRQS
-142 ARPEE
+142 AYLCS
-147 VAQEIEDVI
+147 A
-156 GIEAMDA
+156 DA
-163 PRISAKTGLNIEEVL
+163 P
-178 EQIVTKIPAPAGDPK
+178 
-193 APLKA
+193 
-198 LIFDALYDSYKGV
+198 IFSVFGCIWYD
-211 IVFCR
+211 
-216 IKEGTVKV
+216 
-224 GTKIKMMATGAED
+224 
-237 LVTEVGYFGAGQ
+237 
-249 FIPCDELSA
+249 
-258 GMVGYITASIKNV
+258 
-271 KDTRVGDTIT
+271 IT

-340 TPCLNRLLKEKSTLY
+340 TPCLNSLLKEKSTLY

-404 WLKHSRSYLLTIDKV
+404 GQKHSRSYLLTIDKV

-453 IGDASFFKQC
+453 IGDASFFQQC

-492 KLPNHLRTITFPA
+492 KLPDHLRTITFPA
-505 SIPEKAADYMTTA
+505 SIPEKVADYMTTA

-646 LKEAHTVSDYMLRYD
+646 LKEAHTVSDYMLRYN

>member
-1 MSIDQSKI
+1 MRQQLWDKTAIIFAVGIFLTFVAFDVIWCMDTTFASFSFFETYATK
-9 RNFCIIAH
+9 IIA
-17 IDHGKSTLAD
+17 TLALASVYA
-27 RIIEKTGTLTSREMQ
+27 LTRCRW
-42 AQVLDNM
+42 AQ
-49 DLERER
+49 
-55 GITIKSQAVRIIYQA
+55 I
-70 KDGEE
+70 
-75 YIFNLIDTPGH
+75 
-86 VDFNYEVSRSLAA
+86 
-99 CDGAILVVDAAQGV
+99 VVM
-113 EAQTLANVYLALDH
+113 AL
-127 DLDVLPVINKIDLPS
+127 LDVLLVANLMYFRTYYSAIPASSYLEAGNLADFKASVTDSLRWADIVLPLITIATAVMAFRYKTTKRQPLTAVLKWWAAPLAGFALLLTGVNLCKGGFHKSLRSVRQS
-142 ARPEE
+142 AYLCS
-147 VAQEIEDVI
+147 A
-156 GIEAMDA
+156 DA
-163 PRISAKTGLNIEEVL
+163 P
-178 EQIVTKIPAPAGDPK
+178 
-193 APLKA
+193 
-198 LIFDALYDSYKGV
+198 IFSVFGCIWYD
-211 IVFCR
+211 
-216 IKEGTVKV
+216 
-224 GTKIKMMATGAED
+224 
-237 LVTEVGYFGAGQ
+237 
-249 FIPCDELSA
+249 
-258 GMVGYITASIKNV
+258 
-271 KDTRVGDTIT
+271 IT

-306 PADSVTEKR
+306 PTDSVTEKR

-404 WLKHSRSYLLTIDKV
+404 GLKHSRSYLLTIDKV

-453 IGDASFFKQC
+453 IGDASFFQQC

-492 KLPNHLRTITFPA
+492 KLPDHLRTITFPA

-556 QELVGNPACRGLV
+556 QELVGNPACHGLV

>member
-1 MSIDQSKI
+1 MRQQLWDRTAIVFAVGIFLTFVAFDVIWCMDTTFASFSFFETYATK
-9 RNFCIIAH
+9 IIA
-17 IDHGKSTLAD
+17 TLALA
-27 RIIEKTGTLTSREMQ
+27 GVYALTRCRW
-42 AQVLDNM
+42 AQ
-49 DLERER
+49 
-55 GITIKSQAVRIIYQA
+55 I
-70 KDGEE
+70 
-75 YIFNLIDTPGH
+75 
-86 VDFNYEVSRSLAA
+86 
-99 CDGAILVVDAAQGV
+99 VVM
-113 EAQTLANVYLALDH
+113 AL
-127 DLDVLPVINKIDLPS
+127 LDVLLVANLMYFRTYYSAIPASSYLEAGNLADFKASVTDSLRWADIVLLLISIATAVIAFRYKTTKRQPLTAVLKWWAAPLAGFALLLTGVNLCKGGFHKSLRSVRQS
-142 ARPEE
+142 AYLCS
-147 VAQEIEDVI
+147 A
-156 GIEAMDA
+156 DA
-163 PRISAKTGLNIEEVL
+163 P
-178 EQIVTKIPAPAGDPK
+178 
-193 APLKA
+193 
-198 LIFDALYDSYKGV
+198 IFSVFGCIWYD
-211 IVFCR
+211 
-216 IKEGTVKV
+216 
-224 GTKIKMMATGAED
+224 
-237 LVTEVGYFGAGQ
+237 
-249 FIPCDELSA
+249 
-258 GMVGYITASIKNV
+258 
-271 KDTRVGDTIT
+271 IT

-404 WLKHSRSYLLTIDKV
+404 GLKHSRSYLLTIDKV

-453 IGDASFFKQC
+453 IGDASFFQQC

-492 KLPNHLRTITFPA
+492 KLPDHLRTITFPA

-621 PRKQGVAV
+621 PRK
-629 GSVMN
+629 
-634 VEGTGSDKEVER
+634 
-646 LKEAHTVSDYMLRYD
+646 
-661 WLKRL
+661 
-666 D
+666 

>member
-1 MSIDQSKI
+1 MRQQLWDKTAIIFAVGIFLTFVAFDVIWCMDTTFASFSFFETYATK
-9 RNFCIIAH
+9 IIA
-17 IDHGKSTLAD
+17 TLALA
-27 RIIEKTGTLTSREMQ
+27 GVYALTRCRW
-42 AQVLDNM
+42 AQ
-49 DLERER
+49 
-55 GITIKSQAVRIIYQA
+55 I
-70 KDGEE
+70 
-75 YIFNLIDTPGH
+75 
-86 VDFNYEVSRSLAA
+86 
-99 CDGAILVVDAAQGV
+99 VVM
-113 EAQTLANVYLALDH
+113 AL
-127 DLDVLPVINKIDLPS
+127 LDVLLVANLMYFRTYYSAIPASSYLEAGNLADFKASVTDSLRWADIVLPLITIATAVMTFRYKATKRQPLTAVLKWWAAPLAGFALLLTGVNLCKGGFHKSLRSVRQS
-142 ARPEE
+142 AYLCS
-147 VAQEIEDVI
+147 A
-156 GIEAMDA
+156 DA
-163 PRISAKTGLNIEEVL
+163 P
-178 EQIVTKIPAPAGDPK
+178 
-193 APLKA
+193 
-198 LIFDALYDSYKGV
+198 IFSVFGCIWYD
-211 IVFCR
+211 
-216 IKEGTVKV
+216 
-224 GTKIKMMATGAED
+224 
-237 LVTEVGYFGAGQ
+237 
-249 FIPCDELSA
+249 
-258 GMVGYITASIKNV
+258 
-271 KDTRVGDTIT
+271 IT

-389 LYYDNTF
+389 LYYDNSF

-404 WLKHSRSYLLTIDKV
+404 GLKHSRSYLLTIDKV

-453 IGDASFFKQC
+453 IGDASFFQQC

-492 KLPNHLRTITFPA
+492 KLPDHLRTITFPA

-556 QELVGNPACRGLV
+556 QELVSNPACRGLV

>member
-1 MSIDQSKI
+1 MRQQLWDKTAITFAVGIFLTFVAFDVIWCMDTTFASFSFFETYATK
-9 RNFCIIAH
+9 IIA
-17 IDHGKSTLAD
+17 TLALA
-27 RIIEKTGTLTSREMQ
+27 GVYALTRSRW
-42 AQVLDNM
+42 AQ
-49 DLERER
+49 
-55 GITIKSQAVRIIYQA
+55 I
-70 KDGEE
+70 
-75 YIFNLIDTPGH
+75 
-86 VDFNYEVSRSLAA
+86 
-99 CDGAILVVDAAQGV
+99 VVM
-113 EAQTLANVYLALDH
+113 AL
-127 DLDVLPVINKIDLPS
+127 LDVLLVANLMYFRTYYSAIPASSYLEAGNLADFKASVTDSLRWADIVLPLITIATAVMALRSKATKRQPLTAVLKWWAAPLAGFVLLLTGVNLCKGGFHKSLRSVRQS
-142 ARPEE
+142 AYLCS
-147 VAQEIEDVI
+147 A
-156 GIEAMDA
+156 DA
-163 PRISAKTGLNIEEVL
+163 P
-178 EQIVTKIPAPAGDPK
+178 
-193 APLKA
+193 
-198 LIFDALYDSYKGV
+198 IFSVFGCIWYD
-211 IVFCR
+211 
-216 IKEGTVKV
+216 
-224 GTKIKMMATGAED
+224 
-237 LVTEVGYFGAGQ
+237 
-249 FIPCDELSA
+249 
-258 GMVGYITASIKNV
+258 
-271 KDTRVGDTIT
+271 IT

-404 WLKHSRSYLLTIDKV
+404 GLKHSRSYLLTIDKV

-453 IGDASFFKQC
+453 IGDASFFQQC

-492 KLPNHLRTITFPA
+492 KLPDHLRTITFPA

>member
-1 MSIDQSKI
+1 MRQQLWDKTAIIFAVGIFLTFVAFDVIWCMDTTFASFSFFETYATK
-9 RNFCIIAH
+9 IIA
-17 IDHGKSTLAD
+17 TLALV
-27 RIIEKTGTLTSREMQ
+27 GVYALTRSRW
-42 AQVLDNM
+42 AQ
-49 DLERER
+49 
-55 GITIKSQAVRIIYQA
+55 I
-70 KDGEE
+70 
-75 YIFNLIDTPGH
+75 
-86 VDFNYEVSRSLAA
+86 
-99 CDGAILVVDAAQGV
+99 VVM
-113 EAQTLANVYLALDH
+113 AL
-127 DLDVLPVINKIDLPS
+127 LDVLLVANLMYFRTYYSAIPASSYLEAGNLADFKASVTDSLRWADIVLPLITIATAVMAFRYKTTKRQPLTAVLKWWAAPLAGFALLLTGVNLCKGGFHKSLRSVRQS
-142 ARPEE
+142 AYLCS
-147 VAQEIEDVI
+147 A
-156 GIEAMDA
+156 DA
-163 PRISAKTGLNIEEVL
+163 P
-178 EQIVTKIPAPAGDPK
+178 
-193 APLKA
+193 
-198 LIFDALYDSYKGV
+198 IFSVFGCIWYD
-211 IVFCR
+211 
-216 IKEGTVKV
+216 
-224 GTKIKMMATGAED
+224 
-237 LVTEVGYFGAGQ
+237 
-249 FIPCDELSA
+249 
-258 GMVGYITASIKNV
+258 
-271 KDTRVGDTIT
+271 IT

-404 WLKHSRSYLLTIDKV
+404 GLKHSRSYLLTIDKV

-453 IGDASFFKQC
+453 IGDASFFQQC

-492 KLPNHLRTITFPA
+492 KLPDHLRTITFPA

>member
-1 MSIDQSKI
+1 MRQQLWDKTAIIFAVGIFLTFVAFDVIWCMDTTFASFSFFETYATK
-9 RNFCIIAH
+9 IIA
-17 IDHGKSTLAD
+17 TLALA
-27 RIIEKTGTLTSREMQ
+27 GVYALTRCRW
-42 AQVLDNM
+42 AQ
-49 DLERER
+49 
-55 GITIKSQAVRIIYQA
+55 I
-70 KDGEE
+70 
-75 YIFNLIDTPGH
+75 
-86 VDFNYEVSRSLAA
+86 
-99 CDGAILVVDAAQGV
+99 VVM
-113 EAQTLANVYLALDH
+113 AL
-127 DLDVLPVINKIDLPS
+127 LDVLLVANLMYFRTYYSAIPASSYLEAGNLADFKASVTDSLRWADIVLPLITIATAVMAFRYKTTKRQPLTAVLKWWAAPLAGFALLLTGVNLCKGGFLKSLRSVRQS
-142 ARPEE
+142 AYLCS
-147 VAQEIEDVI
+147 A
-156 GIEAMDA
+156 DA
-163 PRISAKTGLNIEEVL
+163 P
-178 EQIVTKIPAPAGDPK
+178 
-193 APLKA
+193 
-198 LIFDALYDSYKGV
+198 IFSVFGCIWYD
-211 IVFCR
+211 
-216 IKEGTVKV
+216 
-224 GTKIKMMATGAED
+224 
-237 LVTEVGYFGAGQ
+237 
-249 FIPCDELSA
+249 
-258 GMVGYITASIKNV
+258 
-271 KDTRVGDTIT
+271 IT

-375 CSGLLPLMSGTYSS
+375 CSGLLPLKSGTYSS

-404 WLKHSRSYLLTIDKV
+404 GLKHSRSYLLTIDKV

-453 IGDASFFKQC
+453 IGDASFFQQC

-492 KLPNHLRTITFPA
+492 KLPDHLRTITFPA

>member
-1 MSIDQSKI
+1 MRQQLWDKTAIIFAVGIFLTFVAFDVIWCMDTTFASFSFFETYATK
-9 RNFCIIAH
+9 IIA
-17 IDHGKSTLAD
+17 TLALA
-27 RIIEKTGTLTSREMQ
+27 GVYALTRCRW
-42 AQVLDNM
+42 AQ
-49 DLERER
+49 
-55 GITIKSQAVRIIYQA
+55 I
-70 KDGEE
+70 
-75 YIFNLIDTPGH
+75 
-86 VDFNYEVSRSLAA
+86 
-99 CDGAILVVDAAQGV
+99 VVM
-113 EAQTLANVYLALDH
+113 AL
-127 DLDVLPVINKIDLPS
+127 LDVLLVANLMYFRTYYS
-142 ARPEE
+142 AIP
-147 VAQEIEDVI
+147 ASSYL
-156 GIEAMDA
+156 EAGNLADFKASVTDSLRWADIVMPLITIATAVMAFRYKTTKRQPLTAVLKWWAAPLAGFALLLTGVNLCKGGFHKSLRSVRQSAYLCSADA
-163 PRISAKTGLNIEEVL
+163 P
-178 EQIVTKIPAPAGDPK
+178 
-193 APLKA
+193 
-198 LIFDALYDSYKGV
+198 IFSVFGCIWYD
-211 IVFCR
+211 
-216 IKEGTVKV
+216 
-224 GTKIKMMATGAED
+224 
-237 LVTEVGYFGAGQ
+237 
-249 FIPCDELSA
+249 
-258 GMVGYITASIKNV
+258 
-271 KDTRVGDTIT
+271 IT

-340 TPCLNRLLKEKSTLY
+340 TPCLNSLLKEKSTLY

-404 WLKHSRSYLLTIDKV
+404 GLKHSRSYLLTIDKV

-453 IGDASFFKQC
+453 IGDASFFQQC

-492 KLPNHLRTITFPA
+492 KLPDHLRTITFPA

-579 LNSPVGMRYDKFM
+579 LNSPVVMRYDKFM

>member
-1 MSIDQSKI
+1 MRQQLWDKTAIIFAVGIFLTFVAFDVIWCMDTTFASFSFFETYATK
-9 RNFCIIAH
+9 IIA
-17 IDHGKSTLAD
+17 TLALA
-27 RIIEKTGTLTSREMQ
+27 GVYALTRCRW
-42 AQVLDNM
+42 AQ
-49 DLERER
+49 
-55 GITIKSQAVRIIYQA
+55 I
-70 KDGEE
+70 
-75 YIFNLIDTPGH
+75 
-86 VDFNYEVSRSLAA
+86 
-99 CDGAILVVDAAQGV
+99 VVM
-113 EAQTLANVYLALDH
+113 AL
-127 DLDVLPVINKIDLPS
+127 LDVLLVANLMYFRTYYSAIPASSYLEAGNLADFKASVTDSLRWADIVLPLITIATAVMAFRYKTTKRQPLTAVLKWWAAPLAGFALLLTGVNLCKGGFHKSLRSVRQS
-142 ARPEE
+142 AYLCS
-147 VAQEIEDVI
+147 A
-156 GIEAMDA
+156 DA
-163 PRISAKTGLNIEEVL
+163 P
-178 EQIVTKIPAPAGDPK
+178 
-193 APLKA
+193 
-198 LIFDALYDSYKGV
+198 IFSVFGCIWYD
-211 IVFCR
+211 
-216 IKEGTVKV
+216 
-224 GTKIKMMATGAED
+224 
-237 LVTEVGYFGAGQ
+237 
-249 FIPCDELSA
+249 
-258 GMVGYITASIKNV
+258 
-271 KDTRVGDTIT
+271 IT

-404 WLKHSRSYLLTIDKV
+404 GLKHSRSYLLTIDKV

-453 IGDASFFKQC
+453 IGDASFFQQC

-468 RGEVWKPGESVYMQF
+468 RGEVWKPGESAYMQF

-492 KLPNHLRTITFPA
+492 KLPDHLRTITFPA

>member
-1 MSIDQSKI
+1 MRQQLWDKTAIIFAVGIFLTFVAFDVIWCMDTTFASFSFFETYATK
-9 RNFCIIAH
+9 IIA
-17 IDHGKSTLAD
+17 TLALA
-27 RIIEKTGTLTSREMQ
+27 GVYALTRCRW
-42 AQVLDNM
+42 AQ
-49 DLERER
+49 
-55 GITIKSQAVRIIYQA
+55 I
-70 KDGEE
+70 
-75 YIFNLIDTPGH
+75 
-86 VDFNYEVSRSLAA
+86 
-99 CDGAILVVDAAQGV
+99 VVM
-113 EAQTLANVYLALDH
+113 AL
-127 DLDVLPVINKIDLPS
+127 LDVLLVANLMYFRTYYS
-142 ARPEE
+142 AIP
-147 VAQEIEDVI
+147 ASSYL
-156 GIEAMDA
+156 EAGNLADFKASVTDSLRWADIVLLLISIATAVMAFRYKTTKRQPLTAVLKWWAAPLAGFALLLTGVNLCKGGFHKSLRSVRQSAYLCSADA
-163 PRISAKTGLNIEEVL
+163 P
-178 EQIVTKIPAPAGDPK
+178 
-193 APLKA
+193 
-198 LIFDALYDSYKGV
+198 IFSVFGCIWYD
-211 IVFCR
+211 
-216 IKEGTVKV
+216 
-224 GTKIKMMATGAED
+224 
-237 LVTEVGYFGAGQ
+237 
-249 FIPCDELSA
+249 
-258 GMVGYITASIKNV
+258 
-271 KDTRVGDTIT
+271 IT

-328 WVLEKKVDGKEI
+328 WVLEKKVDSKEI

-404 WLKHSRSYLLTIDKV
+404 GLKHSRSYLLTIDKV

-453 IGDASFFKQC
+453 IGDASFFQQC

-492 KLPNHLRTITFPA
+492 KLPDHLRTITFPA
-505 SIPEKAADYMTTA
+505 SIPEKAVDYMTTA

>member
-1 MSIDQSKI
+1 MRQQLWNKTAIIFAVGIFLTFVAFDVIWCMDTTFASFSFFETYAAK
-9 RNFCIIAH
+9 IIA
-17 IDHGKSTLAD
+17 TLALA
-27 RIIEKTGTLTSREMQ
+27 GVYALTRCRW
-42 AQVLDNM
+42 AQ
-49 DLERER
+49 
-55 GITIKSQAVRIIYQA
+55 I
-70 KDGEE
+70 
-75 YIFNLIDTPGH
+75 
-86 VDFNYEVSRSLAA
+86 
-99 CDGAILVVDAAQGV
+99 VVI
-113 EAQTLANVYLALDH
+113 AL
-127 DLDVLPVINKIDLPS
+127 LDVLLVANLMYFRTYYSAIPASSYLEAGNLADFKASVTDSLRWADIVLPLITIATAVMAFRYKTAKRQPLTAVLKWWAAPLAGFALLLTGVNLCKGGFHKSLRSVRQS
-142 ARPEE
+142 AYLCS
-147 VAQEIEDVI
+147 A
-156 GIEAMDA
+156 DA
-163 PRISAKTGLNIEEVL
+163 P
-178 EQIVTKIPAPAGDPK
+178 
-193 APLKA
+193 
-198 LIFDALYDSYKGV
+198 IFSVFGCIWYD
-211 IVFCR
+211 
-216 IKEGTVKV
+216 
-224 GTKIKMMATGAED
+224 
-237 LVTEVGYFGAGQ
+237 
-249 FIPCDELSA
+249 
-258 GMVGYITASIKNV
+258 
-271 KDTRVGDTIT
+271 IT

-404 WLKHSRSYLLTIDKV
+404 GLKHSRSYLLTIDKV

-453 IGDASFFKQC
+453 IGDASFFQQC

-492 KLPNHLRTITFPA
+492 KLPDHLRTITFPA

>member
-1 MSIDQSKI
+1 MRQQLWDKTAIVFAVGIFLTFVAFDVIWCMDTTFASFSFFETYATK
-9 RNFCIIAH
+9 IIA
-17 IDHGKSTLAD
+17 TLALA
-27 RIIEKTGTLTSREMQ
+27 GVYALTRCRW
-42 AQVLDNM
+42 AQ
-49 DLERER
+49 
-55 GITIKSQAVRIIYQA
+55 I
-70 KDGEE
+70 
-75 YIFNLIDTPGH
+75 
-86 VDFNYEVSRSLAA
+86 
-99 CDGAILVVDAAQGV
+99 VVM
-113 EAQTLANVYLALDH
+113 AL
-127 DLDVLPVINKIDLPS
+127 LDVLLVANLMYFRTYYSAIPASSYLEAGNLADFKASVTDSLRWADIVLPLITIATAVMAFRSKTTKRQPLTAVLKWWAAPLAGFALLLTGVNLCKGGFHKSLRSVRQS
-142 ARPEE
+142 AYLCS
-147 VAQEIEDVI
+147 A
-156 GIEAMDA
+156 DA
-163 PRISAKTGLNIEEVL
+163 P
-178 EQIVTKIPAPAGDPK
+178 
-193 APLKA
+193 
-198 LIFDALYDSYKGV
+198 IFSVFGCIWYD
-211 IVFCR
+211 
-216 IKEGTVKV
+216 
-224 GTKIKMMATGAED
+224 
-237 LVTEVGYFGAGQ
+237 
-249 FIPCDELSA
+249 
-258 GMVGYITASIKNV
+258 
-271 KDTRVGDTIT
+271 IT

-396 YTLQKAMR
+396 YTIQKAMR
-404 WLKHSRSYLLTIDKV
+404 GLKHSRSYLLTIDKV

-492 KLPNHLRTITFPA
+492 KLPDHLRTITFPA

-607 DAYRWHGLGQSILD
+607 DTYRWHGLGQSILD

>member
-1 MSIDQSKI
+1 MRQQLWDKTAIIFAVGIFLTFVAFDVIWCMDTTFASFSFFETYATK
-9 RNFCIIAH
+9 IIA
-17 IDHGKSTLAD
+17 TLALA
-27 RIIEKTGTLTSREMQ
+27 GVYALTRCRW
-42 AQVLDNM
+42 AQ
-49 DLERER
+49 
-55 GITIKSQAVRIIYQA
+55 I
-70 KDGEE
+70 
-75 YIFNLIDTPGH
+75 
-86 VDFNYEVSRSLAA
+86 
-99 CDGAILVVDAAQGV
+99 VVM
-113 EAQTLANVYLALDH
+113 AL
-127 DLDVLPVINKIDLPS
+127 LDVLLVANLMYFRTYYSAIPASSYLEAGNLADFKASVTDSLRWADIVLPLITIATAVMAFRYKTTKRQPLTAVLKWWAAPLAGFALLLTGVNLCKGGFHKSLRSVRQS
-142 ARPEE
+142 AYLCS
-147 VAQEIEDVI
+147 A
-156 GIEAMDA
+156 DA
-163 PRISAKTGLNIEEVL
+163 P
-178 EQIVTKIPAPAGDPK
+178 
-193 APLKA
+193 
-198 LIFDALYDSYKGV
+198 IFSVFGCIWYD
-211 IVFCR
+211 
-216 IKEGTVKV
+216 
-224 GTKIKMMATGAED
+224 
-237 LVTEVGYFGAGQ
+237 
-249 FIPCDELSA
+249 
-258 GMVGYITASIKNV
+258 
-271 KDTRVGDTIT
+271 IT

-321 FAESLES
+321 LAESLES

-404 WLKHSRSYLLTIDKV
+404 GLKHSRSYLLTIDKV

-453 IGDASFFKQC
+453 IGDASFFQQC

-492 KLPNHLRTITFPA
+492 KLPDHLRTITFPA
-505 SIPEKAADYMTTA
+505 SIPEKVADYMTTA

-556 QELVGNPACRGLV
+556 QELVGNPVCRGLV

>member
-1 MSIDQSKI
+1 MRQQLWDKTAIIFAVGIFLTFVAFDVIWCMDTTFASFSFFETYATK
-9 RNFCIIAH
+9 IIA
-17 IDHGKSTLAD
+17 TLALA
-27 RIIEKTGTLTSREMQ
+27 GVYALTRCRW
-42 AQVLDNM
+42 AQ
-49 DLERER
+49 
-55 GITIKSQAVRIIYQA
+55 I
-70 KDGEE
+70 
-75 YIFNLIDTPGH
+75 
-86 VDFNYEVSRSLAA
+86 
-99 CDGAILVVDAAQGV
+99 VVM
-113 EAQTLANVYLALDH
+113 AL
-127 DLDVLPVINKIDLPS
+127 LDVLLVANLMYFRTYYSAIPASSYLEAGNLADFKASVTDSLRWADIVLPLITIATAVMAFRYKTTKRQPLTAVLKWWAAPLAGFALLLTGVNLCKGGFHKSLRSVRQS
-142 ARPEE
+142 AYLCS
-147 VAQEIEDVI
+147 A
-156 GIEAMDA
+156 DA
-163 PRISAKTGLNIEEVL
+163 P
-178 EQIVTKIPAPAGDPK
+178 
-193 APLKA
+193 
-198 LIFDALYDSYKGV
+198 IFSVFGCIWYD
-211 IVFCR
+211 
-216 IKEGTVKV
+216 
-224 GTKIKMMATGAED
+224 
-237 LVTEVGYFGAGQ
+237 
-249 FIPCDELSA
+249 
-258 GMVGYITASIKNV
+258 
-271 KDTRVGDTIT
+271 IT

-396 YTLQKAMR
+396 YTIQKAMR
-404 WLKHSRSYLLTIDKV
+404 GLKHSRSYLLTIDKV

-453 IGDASFFKQC
+453 IGDASFFQQC

-492 KLPNHLRTITFPA
+492 KLPDHLRTITFPA

-579 LNSPVGMRYDKFM
+579 LNSPIGMRYDKFM